1 MILRY
6 CNCKQHAIVAVL
18 NLIIL
23 WLSRMLRC
31 LMKYHRKAKI
41 ANFLIKEGLKVKKLA
56 EQYLEA
62 AQQKEKVNLYN
73 GSCIHLLQF
82 LQH

>member
-1 MILRY
+1 
-6 CNCKQHAIVAVL
+6 
-18 NLIIL
+18 
-23 WLSRMLRC
+23 
-31 LMKYHRKAKI
+31 MKYHRKAKI

-73 GSCIHLLQF
+73 GSCFHLLQF

>member
-1 MILRY
+1 M
-6 CNCKQHAIVAVL
+6 AVL
-18 NLIIL
+18 NLLIIL

-41 ANFLIKEGLKVKKLA
+41 ANFLIKEGLNVKKLA
-56 EQYLEA
+56 EQYIEA

-73 GSCIHLLQF
+73 ENHKNF
-82 LQH
+82 KP